1 MVTGDVGKYQA
12 PVAFGDACQSGGL
25 GCLLAGRR
33 S

>member
-12 PVAFGDACQSGGL
+12 PVAFGDACQSGAL
-25 GCLLAGRR
+25 DVSAGRR